1 MDSSVKNLIAKS
13 VAVSSGKGGV
23 GKTTTAVNLAL
34 YYAKKNLRTGL
45 VDLDPLS
52 DIETLLDLKESETT
66 IKENEFSGRNG
77 NLQSHVH
84 KVFLNFDILF
94 PKVKLG
100 KTDMK
105 VLKKMLYGDY
115 AAELS
120 KRYDVIIFDM
130 PAGIREED
138 NLAFLPYFGSLVLV
152 TNSEPSAHVS
162 AGGYLKAVLERKPG
176 LPVFFWH
183 NKYERNP
190 GADFDPD
197 DVIGNFNRNSA
208 PGDRIVVKKAYRIE
222 HLAHIPLDASL
233 DLLQTDPSATL
244 NIQRNLIDTIEFIKE
259 ERLREF
265 AMASGVPQKTFDLI
279 KYFLIHRPENDS
291 NTKFIEELGDYVGNI
306 VRYRMGKEVA
316 HKRTGKEIPRGKN
329 IFLPEH
335 IEALD
340 KLFAKMNAD
349 PLRKRILRV
358 LGLMEDSVREQEKTR
373 RRFFVGNTTP
383 PNKMIDVE
391 LSRLLVSLNNSSSYL
406 PKNVRHSSGLLLFYF
421 SLYKLFRSP
430 TLLTLLAKFTPV
442 RKTAKGFVVRDKFR
456 QIKNLIE
463 KDALYAKRY
472 FKLIK
477 LLFPVVNKQILTI
490 VKTFNLANICFRNSD
505 KTLNKEA
512 YAKLFSHFIH
522 DCVNSGLGIITG
534 FKYRPASVAFR
545 ESADRLLGKISQS

>member
-13 VAVSSGKGGV
+13 IAVSSGKGGV

-52 DIETLLDLKESETT
+52 DIETLLDLKESEHI
-66 IKENEFSGRNG
+66 IKENEFSGKNG
-77 NLQSHVH
+77 NLKAHVH

-94 PKVKLG
+94 PRSKLG
-100 KTDMK
+100 KADMT
-105 VLKKMLYGDY
+105 VLKKMLYSEY

-120 KRYDVIIFDM
+120 EAYDVIIFDM

-190 GADFDPD
+190 GAGFDPD
-197 DVIGNFNRNSA
+197 DVIGNFNKNSA
-208 PGDRIVVKKAYRIE
+208 PEDRIVVKKAYRIE

-233 DLLQTDPSATL
+233 DLLQTDSSVSL
-244 NIQRNLIDTIEFIKE
+244 NIQRSLIDTIEFIKE
-259 ERLREF
+259 ERLHEF
-265 AMASGVPQKTFDLI
+265 ALASGVPAKTFELI
-279 KYFLIHRPENDS
+279 KYFLIHRPESDS
-291 NTKFIEELGDYVGNI
+291 NARFIDDLGNYVGNI

-316 HKRTGKEIPRGKN
+316 HKRTGKEIPEGRK

-335 IEALD
+335 LSALD

-349 PLRKRILRV
+349 PLRKRLLRV
-358 LGLMEDSVREQEKTR
+358 LRLVDESLREQEKSR

-383 PNKMIDVE
+383 PNKMIDIE
-391 LSRLLVSLNNSSSYL
+391 ISRLLVTLNNSITYL
-406 PKNVRHSSGLLLFYF
+406 PKTVQYASGLLLFYF

-430 TLLTLLAKFTPV
+430 TLLTLVSKFTPI
-442 RKTAKGFVVRDKFR
+442 RKNSKGLVVRDKYR
-456 QIKNLIE
+456 QIKNLVE
-463 KDALYAKRY
+463 KDKLYAKRY
-472 FKLIK
+472 FHLIK
-477 LLFPVVNKQILTI
+477 LLFPVVSKQVFTI
-490 VKTFNLANICFRNSD
+490 AKTFNLANIYFKNKD
-505 KTLNKEA
+505 KTFNKEA

-534 FKYRPASVAFR
+534 FRYRPASVAFQD
-545 ESADRLLGKISQS
+545 SADKLLAKMSK